1 MHLCIRIFVAILAF
15 SIALAG
21 RDTIVEIRRRES
33 DD

>member
-1 MHLCIRIFVAILAF
+1 MHLCIRIFVVVLAF

-21 RDTIVEIRRRES
+21 RDTIVEIRRRAN